1 MSVLFL
7 NLIYL
12 FSCFILRFN
21 NFIIWLFNENYLAL
35 VQNEEIPTNK
45 ITKIAHQIK
54 SAQPAKYLHK

>member
-1 MSVLFL
+1 MSVFFL
-7 NLIYL
+7 NVIYL

-35 VQNEEIPTNK
+35 VQNEEIATNK

-54 SAQPAKYLHK
+54 SAQTTKCLHK